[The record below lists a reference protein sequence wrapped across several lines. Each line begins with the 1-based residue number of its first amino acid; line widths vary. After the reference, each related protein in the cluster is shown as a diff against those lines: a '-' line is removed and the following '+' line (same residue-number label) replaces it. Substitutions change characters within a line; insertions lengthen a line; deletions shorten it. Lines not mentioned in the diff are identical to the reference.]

1 MKPNL
6 SKKTWIILG
15 SVIGLTAVT
24 ATAVSVPLTVT
35 KHVEQQTTNNRIS
48 LSKNTFTTN
57 YKLNSSHINFE
68 QMLQKTNL
76 QSVDKYINNQTNN
89 LMDSMLLA
97 NPHLSKTY
105 QQNAKYRAI
114 VKEKADKLS
123 KLVFEHKVSMNA
135 LIKNSVQKFNSL
147 PENKR
152 QVIEQK
158 IYKYQEQEKKLQTKR
173 ALALKQKYDAEHASY
188 VAFSSPISLF
198 SNNSNNKQSYT
209 INEQAAKK
217 TNARMKK
224 QLTMLAAFAGTM
236 TAAAAASYIISAVQ
250 FTIPFWG
257 WFYAGPVTLA
267 AAVADTAAAAMGWVA
282 YKGINNIYTEVS
294 TFLIS
299 GPSVLYTVNDLITF
313 VNDLSFYKNFE
324 VDELTTLQD
333 CVEACLGSNIADEA
347 ADPASFAVTM
357 TIDVILTFLD
367 ITTASIGIAS
377 TVIAF

>member
-1 MKPNL
+1 M
-6 SKKTWIILG
+6 
-15 SVIGLTAVT
+15 TAVT

-35 KHVEQQTTNNRIS
+35 KHVEQQKTNNCIS

-89 LMDSMLLA
+89 LMDSMLIA

-114 VKEKADKLS
+114 VKEKAYKLS
-123 KLVFEHKVSMNA
+123 KLVFEHKISMNT
-135 LIKNSVQKFNSL
+135 LIKNNIKKFNNL

-152 QVIEQK
+152 QAIEQK
-158 IYKYQEQEKKLQTKR
+158 IHKYQEQEKKLQTKR

-236 TAAAAASYIISAVQ
+236 TAAAAASYIIAAAQ

-257 WFYAGPVTLA
+257 WFVSGPITLA
-267 AAVADTAAAAMGWVA
+267 SAVADTAAAAMGWVA
-282 YKGINNIYTEVS
+282 YKGINNIYAEVS

-299 GPSVLYTVNDLITF
+299 GTSVTYSVNDIFAFINDLNHYKGWEIEKLPTLQRCVEVCLG
-313 VNDLSFYKNFE
+313 VNDADAVFNLSS
-324 VDELTTLQD
+324 L
-333 CVEACLGSNIADEA
+333 EATVA
-347 ADPASFAVTM
+347 
-357 TIDVILTFLD
+357 IDVILTFLD
-367 ITTASIGIAS
+367 LVTASIGIAS